1 MVGSFVT
8 LVSPSWDTFHKSTI
22 KKQLTVNP
30 HLTVLSLS
38 QVAERPFNRASG
50 HHDHGQIRP
59 SPDPASNLGRTHTE
73 GSLLPPPPPRSHKEE
88 KALVDVQ
95 NAFNKGGR
103 LARFSTYLDKR
114 VLWSGIQG
122 ALPSTKAPLMLKRLP
137 GFRFL
142 ALRGLLRR
150 TAGRTARSSCGDRP
164 QSPPEKKEEK
174 KTVIFGLLELGVPLQ
189 LVT

>member
-1 MVGSFVT
+1 MITARFVLLQT
-8 LVSPSWDTFHKSTI
+8 QRAIWE
-22 KKQLTVNP
+22 
-30 HLTVLSLS
+30 
-38 QVAERPFNRASG
+38 ERIQKAPYC
-50 HHDHGQIRP
+50 
-59 SPDPASNLGRTHTE
+59 
-73 GSLLPPPPPRSHKEE
+73 PPPPRSHKEE

-150 TAGRTARSSCGDRP
+150 TAGRTVRSSCGEIV
-164 QSPPEKKEEK
+164 S
-174 KTVIFGLLELGVPLQ
+174 GLGCSSCQGSIARSYE
-189 LVT
+189 

>member
-1 MVGSFVT
+1 MITARFVLLQT
-8 LVSPSWDTFHKSTI
+8 QRAIWEERIQKAPYCPPPATTKS
-22 KKQLTVNP
+22 Q
-30 HLTVLSLS
+30 
-38 QVAERPFNRASG
+38 G
-50 HHDHGQIRP
+50 G
-59 SPDPASNLGRTHTE
+59 E
-73 GSLLPPPPPRSHKEE
+73 GSRRR
-88 KALVDVQ
+88 
-95 NAFNKGGR
+95 AFNKGGR